1 MAGGIIF
8 VATRFSWMRP
18 YAITALR
25 QLWDDDS
32 HLVVAVDD
40 IATESRHL
48 DWLPADRV
56 HYIRIPQGWFASKY
70 FQLHPTELTRMVDEL
85 VATVSPRVVLSFTSD
100 HPLSRYLKH
109 LQRRVPTIYVAH
121 NTHPHALSAKNLR
134 GRIFNHFWYRRPLL
148 RLLRTV
154 DHQIVN
160 ARWQMQRL
168 EQQYPGHKV
177 GYLPFPSLITEQIA
191 QGHDTV
197 PELAGTSGYILFFGM
212 VHSYKGVD
220 RLIDI
225 YASSQQLQARRLVI
239 AGRGVLGTSIPKQLS
254 DKIIHINRFIPD
266 SQIAQLFAQAAV
278 IVYPYI
284 AATQSGVLSIAS
296 YFGRPIVASDIPFF
310 REMCHSQKGCT
321 LIDTSDTAAAAEA
334 IAEAADSNADSSQ
347 LYSKHYAHIDWRADF
362 NKLIDEWFPENQ
374 G

>member
-1 MAGGIIF
+1 MPGGIIF

-25 QLWDDDS
+25 QLWDDRS

-40 IATESRHL
+40 VGAESRHL

-56 HYIRIPQGWFASKY
+56 HYIRIPRGWYASKR
-70 FQLHPTELTRMVDEL
+70 FQLHPRELISKVDAL
-85 VATVSPRVVLSFTSD
+85 VASEAPRVVLSFTSD
-100 HPLSRYLKH
+100 HPLSRYLRR
-109 LQRRVPTIYVAH
+109 LQHRVPTVYVAH

-148 RLLRTV
+148 RLLRSV

-168 EQQYPGHKV
+168 QQQYPDHHV
-177 GYLPFPSLITEQIA
+177 GFLPFPSLVTDQIA
-191 QGHDTV
+191 QGRDRV
-197 PELAGTSGYILFFGM
+197 PELEGRSGYILFFGM

-225 YASSQQLQARRLVI
+225 YASSPQLQHRPLVI
-239 AGRGVLGTSIPKQLS
+239 AGRGVLGHPIPSRLA
-254 DKIIHINRFIPD
+254 DKIIHINRYIPD
-266 SQIAQLFAQAAV
+266 SQIASLFADAAV
-278 IVYPYI
+278 VVYPYV
-284 AATQSGVLSIAS
+284 AATQSGVLSVAS

-310 REMCHSQKGCT
+310 REMCLEQPGCT
-321 LIDTSDTAAAAEA
+321 LIDTADTASSARAIDAAAE
-334 IAEAADSNADSSQ
+334 SGADSSP
-347 LYSKHYAHIDWRADF
+347 LYQAHYAHIDWRADF
-362 NKLIDEWFPENQ
+362 DRLISEWFPDQ